1 MLLETIKTY
10 KDKYTGEIFKTGS
23 TRTVEAERGKALIA
37 RHVAVEVEEKKT
49 KKAEKKTEETAE

>member
-10 KDKYTGEIFKTGS
+10 KDKYTGEIFKKGS

-37 RHVAVEVEEKKT
+37 RGVAVETEDKKT
-49 KKAEKKTEETAE
+49 KKAEKKTEEPAE